1 MIYSEGN
8 SLVVIQWLGL
18 HSLTRAQ
25 VQSLDGELRS
35 HKPSSAAKKKKKPKT
50 KIPMSYSV
58 KGPNIT
64 IWRTIHYLS
73 VAISY

>member
-35 HKPSSAAKKKKKPKT
+35 HKPSSAAKKKKKKT
-50 KIPMSYSV
+50 QNKNPHELQCKRS
-58 KGPNIT
+58 
-64 IWRTIHYLS
+64 
-73 VAISY
+73 